1 MSHKT
6 RSAERIIAMLLSL
19 VMLVGLLP
27 MSVFAADVQE
37 QRAQTELAPG
47 SYMVPVENL
56 ESAAPLA
63 PVKTEFAK
71 AFGTEVQI
79 DVAEGGEMTA
89 TIVPQHMVVDMSSMN
104 QGKYHCNILTVEG
117 AAYPEMKT
125 EKVSPTFGQPDVVQE
140 IECPAK
146 IVVPMP
152 AANEKGGYVFTLTVD
167 FMNSFLG
174 GGLDKSYPTDV
185 TLTLDFAG
193 AKEIKPAGPSFEFG
207 TAKTVLKPGKYAL
220 PVALMNSSKPD
231 KASMA
236 ASAIKGGALEVMADG
251 SAFVTVDVAEV
262 KVMGIGGWASNWRV
276 FNEYNNTSAVTAAEV
291 TAHDEKGNETQIRFQ
306 LPFADKDGVFLQM
319 FVSVMSKD
327 MDGLLK
333 MDFAKAEALEPS
345 EPEQPAPSFEFG
357 PEKTVLEPGKYNLPV
372 ALMNSS
378 KPDKASMAASAI
390 KGGALEVL
398 EDGSAFVTVDV
409 AEVKVMG
416 IGGWASNWRVFN
428 EYNNTSDVTPAEV
441 TAHDEKGN
449 ETQIRFQLPFA
460 DKNGVFLQ
468 MFVSVMSKDMDGLLK
483 MDFAKAQ
490 PLDKPQAP
498 TYEFGPEKTA
508 LKPGQYDLPVS
519 LMNAGNIG
527 KPSMAASAIRGGS
540 LEVLD
545 NGDAFVNVK
554 LGPVTVMGMT
564 GWSSEWQIYGEYN
577 VDSAL
582 TPAEV
587 IAQDEAGNVT
597 EIRFQL
603 PYTDQDGVYAQMHV
617 AAMNMTSDGYL
628 KLDFAGIGRPAAP
641 AITPAAGEYTDRVE
655 VTIAAAEG
663 AEIFYTTD
671 GTVPTADSTKYTKP
685 FTLTESAAVKAVAV
699 KDGKTSAVAEAAY
712 TVKPAGP
719 VVKTG
724 VAPVTEFGYDVTAAV
739 TVENNTIQSV
749 VLSDNAAEMGKDD
762 SLDYIKIASFGMKD
776 KFNGMKADD
785 KAAIE
790 GVDAVAKATVT
801 AESYKTA
808 VLKALDLYTPPK
820 APDFTFGS
828 ADTKLEPGTYV
839 LPVSLRNADK
849 HENPS
854 NAVGAFAP
862 NATLIVGEDSIATL
876 VVEMK
881 TVTIGPISDMAHSV
895 KVYQEDNY
903 TSETVDARI
912 LETVAKPEGM
922 IEAGKIVPSKISF
935 VIPDNN
941 FDGVYMNF
949 TVDAMGG
956 ATPDGWLSLNFAA
969 AHVPGEAQHK
979 FGEAQVDQ
987 FGKYTIHTD
996 VTVQDGIITNVDVT
1010 ADDFVSTTHKPEN
1023 DVRINQVTKALKS
1036 AWNGMAPTQE
1046 NAEKIFK
1053 VIMKETDP
1061 DEVIDSV
1068 SGATYS
1074 AKAVRD
1080 AVMSAFGLTY
1090 QDEIITVPETVEPG
1104 VYEVPISY
1112 YSDVVWHSL
1121 VETVKAT
1128 ATLTVNAD
1136 KTMSLDV
1143 ETKSGTEKEP
1153 LYILGF
1159 NGVYPNNDTTQKLTM
1174 EGCEAVMGLSSNDY
1188 EDEFF
1193 AKGTQVV
1200 NHVTFPLLGGL
1211 SKTYTTNCYLYVPAM
1226 NKLDGELSGIQFENG
1241 KFNVDVYAKIFWD
1254 DMKKVDEVP
1263 GGSVADGQ
1271 YTADLLMNQDGKDK
1285 ASMCDALFG
1294 PQVDITVENGMA
1306 TLKVYVAYPV
1316 PSMPEAGKDGTLKN
1330 FTIDFNGRQYVAAS
1344 DITSKP
1350 TFIAKAS
1357 NPMFGMNKGQEV
1369 QAQVLTV
1376 ELPAAALEAK
1386 HLDTSA
1392 FVNVVMNSDQYFDMV
1407 LSNLTKV
1414 EPQGQIEDGNYYVNV
1429 AMWHGDRDQASM
1441 GDSAFTNN
1449 RRVLVTV
1456 ENGNVVSVQVASNPV
1471 AMGPIQSAVTKVE
1484 VILEFDAQHNP
1495 VKVQPVE
1502 ILSTEKLTTK
1512 PAGNEIDYI
1521 KTFRFDM
1528 PEKYRPETL
1537 TGIGYVPV
1545 QFVAP
1550 DTPMGNEPMDAR
1562 LKLDWDSAEKTS
1574 DTVLEGNSDVPTD
1587 VTPVDLMDKATGI
1600 KLNGRSDQIPSN
1612 SKLSVFKPVQ
1622 GADYDMVASIMAEEG
1637 VKNWELFQINAQV
1650 GDEFI
1655 QPTSGSVEIAIPC
1668 TASGLTVYRI
1678 EDAEDGGYAIE
1689 VEGRVENG
1697 FYIFNV
1703 RGLGNFAVVG
1713 APSVLDQFNDIPAR
1727 HWGRPFIEKAVGLDL
1742 MKGNANKFSPDQK
1755 MTRAMFV
1762 TVLGNLAGVKNTDSG
1777 KTPFTD
1783 VPENAWYAPYVAWAY
1798 ENGITKGVT
1807 ADTFAP
1813 DATITRQEMAVFMVS
1828 YCKFAGIELE
1838 QVKTVDFKDEA
1849 AIDGWAKTA
1858 VQAVTEAGLLGETG
1872 GGNFSPKASATRAQA
1887 ATLLVNFVESYPSK

>member
-19 VMLVGLLP
+19 VMLVGMLP
-27 MSVFAADVQE
+27 MSVFAADVQDVP
-37 QRAQTELAPG
+37 AQTVQAPLTEG
-47 SYMVPVENL
+47 SYMVPVAEL
-56 ESAAPLA
+56 KSAAPIPA
-63 PVKTEFAK
+63 VQTEFAK

-79 DVAEGGEMTA
+79 DVATDGQMTA
-89 TIVPQHMVVDMSSMN
+89 TIVPQHMVVNFS
-104 QGKYHCNILTVEG
+104 GLYHCNVLTVKTAAAE

-125 EKVSPTFGQPDVVQE
+125 EQVSPTFGQPDVVQE
-140 IECPAK
+140 IQCPAK
-146 IVVPMP
+146 VVVPMP
-152 AANEKGGYVFTLTVD
+152 EPTPEGGYVFTLTVD

-174 GGLDKSYPTDV
+174 GGLEQSYPTDV
-185 TLTLDFAG
+185 TLKLDFAN
-193 AKEIKPAGPSFEFG
+193 AKA
-207 TAKTVLKPGKYAL
+207 LKPTG
-220 PVALMNSSKPD
+220 
-231 KASMA
+231 
-236 ASAIKGGALEVMADG
+236 
-251 SAFVTVDVAEV
+251 
-262 KVMGIGGWASNWRV
+262 
-276 FNEYNNTSAVTAAEV
+276 
-291 TAHDEKGNETQIRFQ
+291 
-306 LPFADKDGVFLQM
+306 
-319 FVSVMSKD
+319 
-327 MDGLLK
+327 
-333 MDFAKAEALEPS
+333 
-345 EPEQPAPSFEFG
+345 PAFEFG
-357 PEKTVLEPGKYNLPV
+357 PKHTVLEPGKYSLPV
-372 ALMNSS
+372 KMMNAD
-378 KPDKASMAASAI
+378 KPNKESMAGSAI
-390 KGGALEVL
+390 KGARLEVL
-398 EDGSAFVTVDV
+398 EDGTAFVNVDLGP
-409 AEVKVMG
+409 VMG
-416 IGGWASNWRVFN
+416 GWSENWVIFQ
-428 EYNNTSDVTPAEV
+428 EYNTTSESVPAEV
-441 TAHDEKGN
+441 VQQDEKGHAT
-449 ETQIRFQLPFA
+449 EIRFQLPFT
-460 DKNGVFLQ
+460 DQDGVYAK
-468 MFVSVMSKDMDGLLK
+468 MGIDIMPMKPSALLK
-483 MDFAKAQ
+483 MNFAQAEA
-490 PLDKPQAP
+490 LDKPQVP
-498 TYEFGPEKTA
+498 TYEFGTAKTA

-519 LMNAGNIG
+519 LMNAGKPD
-527 KPSMAASAIRGGS
+527 KPSMAAAAVKGGV

-564 GWSSEWQIYGEYN
+564 GWSSEWKIYSESN
-577 VDSAL
+577 TDSAL

-597 EIRFQL
+597 EIRFRL
-603 PYTDQDGVYAQMHV
+603 PYTDKDGVYAQMHV

-628 KLDFAGIGRPAAP
+628 KLDFAAIGRPAAP
-641 AITPAAGEYTDRVE
+641 AITPEAGEYTDRVE
-655 VTIAAAEG
+655 VTISAVEG
-663 AEIFYTTD
+663 AEIHYTTD
-671 GTVPTADSTKYTKP
+671 GTEPTADSDKYTGP

-699 KDGKTSAVAEAAY
+699 KDGKISAVAQAAY

-749 VLSDNAAEMGKDD
+749 VLSDNAAEMGKTD
-762 SLDYIKIASFGMKD
+762 SLDYIKIASFGMQD

-808 VLKALDLYTPPK
+808 VLKALDLYVPPK

-828 ADTKLEPGTYV
+828 SDTKLEPGTYA

-862 NATLIVGEDSIATL
+862 NATLIVGEDSISTL
-876 VVEMK
+876 IVEMK
-881 TVTIGPISDMAHSV
+881 PVSIGPITDMAHSV
-895 KVYQEDNY
+895 KIHQEDNY
-903 TSETVDARI
+903 TSDTVDARV
-912 LETVAKPEGM
+912 LETTAKPEPM
-922 IEAGKIVPSKISF
+922 PEAGKIVPTKISF

-979 FGEAQVDQ
+979 YGEAQVDQ

-996 VTVQDGIITNVDVT
+996 ITVMDGIITNVDVT
-1010 ADDFVSTTHKPEN
+1010 ADNFVSVAHKPDN
-1023 DVRINQVTKALKS
+1023 DVRIEQVTKALKS

-1053 VIMKETDP
+1053 VIMKENSP

-1080 AVMSAFGLTY
+1080 AVMGAFGLTY
-1090 QDEIITVPETVEPG
+1090 EDEVITVPSTVEPG

-1121 VETVKAT
+1121 VETVKTT

-1136 KTMSLDV
+1136 KTMSLDF
-1143 ETKSGTEKEP
+1143 ETKSGTDKEP

-1159 NGVYPNNDTTQKLTM
+1159 NGVYPDNDKTQKLTM
-1174 EGCEAVMGLSSNDY
+1174 EGCTAVMGLSSNDY
-1188 EDEFF
+1188 EDEYFE
-1193 AKGTQVV
+1193 KGTNVV

-1211 SKTYTTNCYLYVPAM
+1211 SETYTTNCYLYVPAM
-1226 NKLDGELSGIQFENG
+1226 NQLNGDLSGIRFENG
-1241 KFNVDVYAKIFWD
+1241 RFNADVFAKIFWD
-1254 DMKKVDEVP
+1254 DMKKIDEVP
-1263 GGSVADGQ
+1263 GGSVADGR
-1271 YTADLLMNQDGKDK
+1271 YTADLQMNQDGKDK

-1316 PSMPEAGKDGTLKN
+1316 PSMPEAGQDGTLKN
-1330 FTIDFNGRQYVAAS
+1330 FTIDFNGRKYVAAS

-1350 TFIAKAS
+1350 TFIAKAN
-1357 NPMFGMNKGQEV
+1357 NPMFGMTKGEEV

-1376 ELPAAALEAK
+1376 ELPAAALEAE
-1386 HLDTSA
+1386 HLDTTA

-1407 LSNLTKV
+1407 LSNLTEIVPEGK
-1414 EPQGQIEDGNYYVNV
+1414 IEDGNYYVPV

-1449 RRVLVTV
+1449 RKVLVTV

-1471 AMGPIQSAVTKVE
+1471 AMGPILSAVTKVDI
-1484 VILEFDAQHNP
+1484 VLEFNAKGEP
-1495 VKVQPVE
+1495 SKTAPVE
-1502 ILSTEKLTTK
+1502 VLSTEKLTTK
-1512 PAGNEIDYI
+1512 PSGQVVDYI

-1528 PEKYRPETL
+1528 PEQYRPEEL

-1545 QFVAP
+1545 QFVVP
-1550 DTPMGNEPMDAR
+1550 GTPMGEDPMDAR
-1562 LKLDWDSAEKTS
+1562 LKLNWGEAVKTQ
-1574 DTVLEGNSDVPTD
+1574 DTVLEGSSTIPTD
-1587 VTPVDLMDKATGI
+1587 VVELNLVDQASGV

-1612 SKLSVFKPVQ
+1612 SKLSVFKPVN
-1622 GADYDMVASIMAEEG
+1622 GADYDTAAAVMAEEG
-1637 VKNWELFQINAQV
+1637 VKNWELFQINARV
-1650 GDEFI
+1650 GDEFV
-1655 QPTSGSVEIAIPC
+1655 QPVSGAVKVSIPC
-1668 TASGLTVYRI
+1668 TAAGLSVYRI
-1678 EDAEDGGYAIE
+1678 ETDEEGSYAIE
-1689 VEGRVENG
+1689 VEGKVENG
-1697 FYIFNV
+1697 FYVINP
-1703 RGLGNFAVVG
+1703 RALGNFVVVG

-1742 MKGNANKFSPDQK
+1742 MKGNAGHFDPDQQ

-1777 KTPFTD
+1777 KTDFTD
-1783 VPENAWYAPYVAWAY
+1783 VPENAWYAPYVAWAV
-1798 ENGITKGVT
+1798 ENGITGGVGGGK
-1807 ADTFAP
+1807 FAP

-1828 YCKFAGIELE
+1828 YCKYAGIELE
-1838 QVKTVDFKDEA
+1838 QVKTVEFKDEA
-1849 AIDGWAKTA
+1849 AIDGWAKAA
-1858 VQAVTEAGLLGETG
+1858 VKAVTEAGLLGDTG
-1872 GGNFSPKASATRAQA
+1872 AGNFSPKASATRAQA
-1887 ATLLVNFVESYPSK
+1887 ATLLVNFVEKYETK